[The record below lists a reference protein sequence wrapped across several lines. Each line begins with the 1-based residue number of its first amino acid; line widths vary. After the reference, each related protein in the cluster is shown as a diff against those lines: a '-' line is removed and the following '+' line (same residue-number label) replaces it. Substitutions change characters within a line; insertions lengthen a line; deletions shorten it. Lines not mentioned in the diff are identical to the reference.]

1 MRLAALLCCTA
12 PLFSQVSFKDVRSG
26 GTFEGLTVTEVG
38 RDANGIHVVID
49 GTLDGKLIREQ
60 ITVTGPVTTLDLK
73 GRTLELFYQR
83 PIPSPVVQSRGLT
96 VPKPAVQ
103 FSREMAVAMMDRLA
117 IRTYQERKEADR
129 LGFDSVNKMKQ
140 FTGQNRTKIAQ
151 AAKNGSVD
159 PVADVK
165 AEAEAKRAYRA
176 SAEQQDPNVR
186 TVYGDIRMKMQGSF
200 QKAQTPIYSKQDN
213 ATDLE
218 KQEFAAVCQGVEEL
232 RQRFVSGNRRVLRTG
247 DMTVDMN
254 NQAELARNLEF
265 LRSVKVKTEPP
276 FARPDINETQ
286 KVIDRLKAAMSLPLS
301 N

>member
-1 MRLAALLCCTA
+1 MRFMALFACYA
-12 PLFSQVSFKDVRSG
+12 SLFGQATFKDINSG
-26 GTFEGLTVTEVG
+26 RAFDDLTVTEVG
-38 RDANGIHVVID
+38 RDSAGIHVVID
-49 GTLDGKLIREQ
+49 GTLDGKLVRKEVL
-60 ITVTGPVTTLDLK
+60 VTSPVTRVAVE
-73 GRTLELFYQR
+73 GRTIEMFYQR
-83 PIPSPVVQSRGLT
+83 PLPSVFQGGSTLV
-96 VPKPAVQ
+96 KPPMQ
-103 FSREMAVAMMDRLA
+103 FSREMASAMMDRLA
-117 IRTYQERKEADR
+117 IRRYQEQKEADR

>member
-1 MRLAALLCCTA
+1 VVVDGVVDGQHVRK
-12 PLFSQVSFKDVRSG
+12 QVLVTSAVTVVDV
-26 GTFEGLTVTEVG
+26 E
-38 RDANGIHVVID
+38 
-49 GTLDGKLIREQ
+49 
-60 ITVTGPVTTLDLK
+60 

-83 PIPSPVVQSRGLT
+83 PIPMALGQAGGVM
-96 VPKPAVQ
+96 Q

-151 AAKNGSVD
+151 AAKNGSLD

-176 SAEQQDPNVR
+176 SAEQQDPNIR

-200 QKAQTPIYSKQDN
+200 QKAQTPIYAKQDK
-213 ATDLE
+213 ASDAE
-218 KQEFAAVCQGVEEL
+218 QQEFASVCQGIEEL
-232 RQRFVSGNRRVLRTG
+232 RQRFATGSRRVLRSG
-247 DMTVDMN
+247 DMTFDVN
-254 NQAELARNLEF
+254 NQAALDKHLAF
-265 LRSVKVKTEPP
+265 LRSTKVKTEAP
-276 FARPDINETQ
+276 FARPDINDAQ
-286 KVIDRLKAAMSLPLS
+286 KVVDALKAAMSLPLS

>member
-1 MRLAALLCCTA
+1 MRLIALLCCA
-12 PLFSQVSFKDVRSG
+12 VPLFSQVSFKDVKSG
-26 GTFEGLTVTEVG
+26 SVFDGLTVTEVG
-38 RDANGIHVVID
+38 RDANGIRVIID
-49 GTLDGKLIREQ
+49 GTLDGQLVREQ
-60 ITVTGPVTTLDLK
+60 IIVTGPVTKLDLK

-83 PIPSPVVQSRGLT
+83 PIPSSFVQNKGFI
-96 VPKPAVQ
+96 VPKPVVQ
-103 FSREMAVAMMDRLA
+103 FSREMAAAMMDRLA

-186 TVYGDIRMKMQGSF
+186 SVYGEIRMKLQGPF
-200 QKAQTPIYSKQDN
+200 QKVQAPIYSKQDN

-218 KQEFAAVCQGVEEL
+218 KQEFAAFCEGVEEL
-232 RQRFVSGNRRVLRTG
+232 RQRFVSGNPRVLRTG
-247 DMTVDMN
+247 DMTVDLN

-265 LRSVKVKTEPP
+265 LRSVRVRTEPP

-286 KVIDRLKAAMSLPLS
+286 KVIDKLKAAMSLPLS